1 MRNAQRPLVLSWRS
15 DLNQDSKHRTQ
26 QWAVQGAQGPLCL
39 LLSSIGLEWGFLFLL
54 FPKTEVKESFR

>member
-1 MRNAQRPLVLSWRS
+1 MRNAQRPLVLSWGS
-15 DLNQDSKHRTQ
+15 DLNQDSKHPAQ